1 MIKPDGVFRGLT
13 EEIMRR
19 IEQSGLR
26 VVEKKKTRLSREEA
40 EKLYEVHRGK
50 EFFQRLIDFTI
61 SGEVVLMKV
70 EGENA
75 VARMRELVG
84 PIDPSKAPKGTIRGD
99 FGTTI
104 TQNVIHAADSPES
117 AKRELSLFFE

>member
-13 EEIMRR
+13 EEIIRR